1 MCKKDHQIIFK
12 TSMSISSLCNYRDA
26 CILVKETIAVPNT
39 AAAAAA
45 NNINKKVIF
54 RNCAPF
60 TNFISRIKNMQ
71 VNDAHS
77 IDVVMPIYNLIEYSD
92 NYSNT
97 FRILWQY
104 CRDETTLAN
113 NGDITDLNEGNADT
127 NSFKIKE

>member
-1 MCKKDHQIIFK
+1 MCNKDHQIIFK
-12 TSMSISSLCNYRDA
+12 TSMLISSLCDYRDA

-77 IDVVMPIYNLIEYSD
+77 IDVVMSIYNLIEYSD

>member
-1 MCKKDHQIIFK
+1 ML
-12 TSMSISSLCNYRDA
+12 ISSLCDYRDA

-97 FRILWQY
+97 FRIL
-104 CRDETTLAN
+104 
-113 NGDITDLNEGNADT
+113 
-127 NSFKIKE
+127 